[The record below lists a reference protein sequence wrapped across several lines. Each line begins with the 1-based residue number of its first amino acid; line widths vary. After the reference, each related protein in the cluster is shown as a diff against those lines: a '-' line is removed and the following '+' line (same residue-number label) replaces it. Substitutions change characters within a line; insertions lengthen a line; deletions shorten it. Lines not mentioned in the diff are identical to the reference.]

1 MITQKHDTLVV
12 TKDLT
17 REPFKVLFLT
27 QMDGVTLNTLQDKAS
42 FLQNI
47 INILEIL
54 EENSENQ
61 TTRMHWVSTF
71 TGFFSAATIAGIS
84 VLNPLIGVFVAG
96 ASAASAIATIGL
108 TFSQNQKTA
117 PILEKLKR
125 HKIALKSDSV
135 LNWATIWQL
144 SDSVEFFCSSVMR
157 NATHGLLNG
166 QQLLR
171 SDGKTAMTAAVD
183 CLASTYGMTRDTVV
197 GHLKEIKAGHTP
209 KLPTVSTEQAPLTRL
224 LPPLGQDTVLQPQT
238 TFLQPDTPVD
248 YRANALSVLQ
258 SLVNRA
264 SESVLGGCVILA
276 APGAGKTTF
285 LGAAWGRLK
294 EKYGSNFKSLAVVV
308 KKSDVQAFKGVS
320 DECLCVK
327 DSPRFAALAIIKFID
342 ESMQPSKQ
350 VRRLFLDDFLTMQ
363 KYFENISSIFI
374 NPNTYKFYLDR
385 KEALKEGDLD
395 ACLLTKLLNTRLNE
409 LWLVGRQYN
418 AALYVSSHSSN
429 VEALPFIGSREARAV
444 GDLIFL
450 AKTDK
455 REFIEQALNNPNLI
469 GDNAK
474 RAAIKTQLDTNDAN
488 NDEPLLLGNFNNWTL
503 GIVPN
508 AVHEEYLRFRA
519 VWESTPSKEA
529 QVLEAMFNAPAY
541 EGAEPLDV
549 ELPTENNNDESLD
562 NVAKILNWLID
573 KRPNTWV
580 KYKGKHDRDMTFVNF
595 LSDMGVKAEG
605 RDSIFNELTKLE
617 KIELSPDGDYFR
629 LI

>member
-12 TKDLT
+12 TKDLS

-27 QMDGVTLNTLQDKAS
+27 QMDGAILNTLQDKAS

-61 TTRMHWVSTF
+61 TTRLHWVSTF

-135 LNWATIWQL
+135 LNWATVWQL

-157 NATHGLLNG
+157 NATQGLLNG

-183 CLASTYGMTRDTVV
+183 CIASTHGMTRDAVV
-197 GHLKEIKAGHTP
+197 QHLKEIKAGHTP
-209 KLPTVSTEQAPLTRL
+209 KLPTVPTEQAPTRL
-224 LPPLGQDTVLQPQT
+224 LPPLGQDTVLQPQAT
-238 TFLQPDTPVD
+238 VLQPDTPVD
-248 YRANALSVLQ
+248 FRGNALSVLQ

-264 SESVLGGCVILA
+264 SDSVLGGCVILA

-285 LGAAWGRLK
+285 LGAAWGRVK

-308 KKSDVQAFKGVS
+308 KKSDVKAFQGVS

-327 DSPRFAALAIIKFID
+327 DSPRHAALAIIKFID
-342 ESMQPSKQ
+342 ESMQPSNQ

-374 NPNTYKFYLDR
+374 NPSTYKFYLDR

-395 ACLLTKLLNTRLNE
+395 ACLFTKLLNTRLNE

-455 REFIEQALNNPNLI
+455 REFIEQALNNTNLI
-469 GDNAK
+469 GDSTK
-474 RAAIKTQLDTNDAN
+474 RAAIKFQLDTHDAT

-508 AVHEEYLRFRA
+508 SVHEEYLKYRA
-519 VWESTPSKEA
+519 IWESTPSKEA
-529 QVLEAMFNAPAY
+529 QTLEAMFNAPAY
-541 EGAEPLDV
+541 EGAETLDV
-549 ELPTENNNDESLD
+549 EPPTESNSDETVD
-562 NVAKILNWLID
+562 NVAKVLSWLID
-573 KRPNTWV
+573 KRPNGWV
-580 KYKGKHDRDMTFVNF
+580 KFKGKHDRDMNF
-595 LSDMGVKAEG
+595 INFISDMGVKAEG
-605 RDSIFNELTKLE
+605 RDSILNELVKLE